1 MSFAGLKVLSLETRR
16 AKEMEVLIRRLDGDV
31 FIAPSVRER
40 ATEENPELFVWA
52 EKLFA
57 GSFDMVI
64 FMTGVGL
71 TYMRD
76 AIVTRYPMEQFSE
89 ALRKTT
95 IVSRGPKPLAILHE
109 MGVKPQIRIPE
120 PNTWKEI
127 VPVVALRPERR
138 IAIQEYGRHNDDFV
152 TALQALGATVDT
164 IAVYRWEMPDDVEP
178 LRESVRRLA
187 KGDFDVVIFTT
198 SIQLIHMLE
207 IARTMGLEAE
217 VRRALQEQVAV
228 ASVGPIM
235 NTALAEQGLEP
246 DIVPVHPK
254 MGVLVRAAAEQAAT
268 VLARKR
274 ALPASA
280 L

>member
-1 MSFAGLKVLSLETRR
+1 MSFGGLRVLSLETRR
-16 AKEMEVLIRRLDGDV
+16 AKEMEVLIRRMDGDV

-57 GSFDMVI
+57 DQFDMIV

-71 TYMRD
+71 AYMRD
-76 AIVTRYPMEQFSE
+76 AIVTRYPMEQFAE

-109 MGVKPQIRIPE
+109 MGVNPLIRIPE

-138 IAIQEYGRHNDDFV
+138 IAVQEYGRHNQDFV
-152 TALQALGATVDT
+152 TALQALGATVYPV
-164 IAVYRWEMPDDVEP
+164 AVYRWEMPEDLEP

-187 KGDFDVVIFTT
+187 SGRFDVVIFTT
-198 SIQLIHMLE
+198 SIQLVHLLE
-207 IARTMGLEAE
+207 ISRAMGLENE
-217 VRRALQEQVAV
+217 VRMALRNQVAI

-235 NTALAEQGLEP
+235 NAALAENGLEP

-254 MGVLVRAAAEQAAT
+254 MGVLVRAASEQAAT
-268 VLARKR
+268 VLQRKR
-274 ALPASA
+274 VLPASR
-280 L
+280 

>member
-1 MSFAGLKVLSLETRR
+1 
-16 AKEMEVLIRRLDGDV
+16 MEALIRRMNGDV
-31 FIAPSVRER
+31 FIAPSVQER
-40 ATEENPELFVWA
+40 PSEENPELFRWA
-52 EKLFA
+52 EQLFHDE
-57 GSFDMVI
+57 FDMVI

-71 TYMRD
+71 AYMRD
-76 AIVTRYPMEQFSE
+76 AIVTRYPMECFAA

-152 TALQALGATVDT
+152 TALEALGAKVYPV
-164 IAVYRWEMPDDVEP
+164 AVYRWEMPEDVEP

-187 KGDFDVVIFTT
+187 SGKFDVVIFTT
-198 SIQLIHMLE
+198 SIQLIHLLATAREMNLE
-207 IARTMGLEAE
+207 GE
-217 VRRALQEQVAV
+217 VRAALEKQVAV

-235 NTALAEQGLEP
+235 NAALAEYGLEP

-268 VLARKR
+268 VLLRKR
-274 ALPASA
+274 AL
-280 L
+280 LTGE

>member
-1 MSFAGLKVLSLETRR
+1 MSFGGLRVLSLETRR
-16 AKEMEVLIRRLDGDV
+16 AKEMEILIRRLDGDA

-40 ATEENPELFVWA
+40 ATEENPELFVWV

-57 GSFDMVI
+57 GEFDMVV

-71 TYMRD
+71 SYMRD
-76 AIVTRYPMEQFSE
+76 AIVTKYPMEQFSE

-138 IAIQEYGRHNDDFV
+138 IAVQEYGRHNVEFV
-152 TALQALGATVDT
+152 TALQALGATVHPV
-164 IAVYRWEMPDDVEP
+164 AVYRWELPEDIEP

-187 KGDFDVVIFTT
+187 AGQFDVVIFTT
-198 SIQLIHMLE
+198 SIQLLHLLE
-207 IARTMGLEAE
+207 IARAMGLETE
-217 VRRALQEQVAV
+217 VRKALQEQVAV

-235 NTALAEQGLEP
+235 NAALAEHGFEP

-254 MGVLVRAAAEQAAT
+254 MGVLVRAASEQAAT

-274 ALPASA
+274 ALPATR
-280 L
+280 